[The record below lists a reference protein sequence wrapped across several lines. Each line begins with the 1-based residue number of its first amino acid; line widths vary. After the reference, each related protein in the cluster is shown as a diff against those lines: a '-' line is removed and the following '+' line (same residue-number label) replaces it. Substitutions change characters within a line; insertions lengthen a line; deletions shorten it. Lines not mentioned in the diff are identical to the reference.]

1 MYSNSS
7 IFSFDSDF
15 GYLSM
20 IRDKF
25 QDELDNVIVT
35 NEYLSVA
42 RFTQTHTLLYI
53 LGAGVILIIFILT
66 EII

>member
-1 MYSNSS
+1 
-7 IFSFDSDF
+7 
-15 GYLSM
+15 M